1 MVKYLLLLLMP
12 AWMQAQSLPAKLTA
26 YLNTLPSSVT
36 VSLAV
41 ESLTDQ
47 TSFYHNADDRSPSA
61 SIIKLPVMVEAMEQV
76 KAGTFVLTEKHLLT
90 EAEKA
95 GGSGV
100 LQTYAAGSPV
110 TNLELVTLMM
120 THSDNTATN
129 ILIHTL
135 GRDAINRRIKAMGLR
150 QTQLNRIMMDTAAV
164 RRGIE
169 NYVTAREMN
178 TLLTAIYRQQVA
190 TPALCGQMLD
200 ILKQNTDTLTIPR
213 LIPKT
218 GSAGPVAIAHKT
230 GTLAYVRGDAGI
242 VYARRPFVMSVLVRG
257 TTTEKAE
264 QIIGELAL
272 HCFTHFDRP

>member
-1 MVKYLLLLLMP
+1 MP
-12 AWMQAQSLPAKLTA
+12 ALMHAQSLPDKLTA
-26 YLNTLPSSVT
+26 YLMTLPSSVT
-36 VSLAV
+36 VGLAV
-41 ESLTDQ
+41 ESLTEP
-47 TSFYHNADDRSPSA
+47 TSFYHHADERTPSA

-76 KAGTFVLTEKHLLT
+76 IAGTFVLSEKHVLT
-90 EAEKA
+90 EADKT

-100 LQTYAAGSPV
+100 LQAYAAGSQI

-129 ILIHTL
+129 LLIHKL
-135 GRDAINRRIKAMGLR
+135 GKDTVNRRIRTMGLR

-178 TLLTAIYRQQVA
+178 TLLTAIYRQNVA
-190 TPALCGQMLD
+190 TPALCIQMLD

-242 VYARRPFVMSVLVRG
+242 VYARRPFVLSVLVRG

-264 QIIGELAL
+264 LIIGELAL